1 MTWRQS
7 AQTQVKTSVLST
19 TLNMWIFL
27 TKMNMQYLFEV
38 LSSFALKKAFSLLV
52 LVIFLNTQEFL
63 KNVSGVGKI
72 FYTTKVITWISIGP
86 VSFVSCISTNF
97 IPRLSKNCMT
107 EKSKG
112 NPGIDQFALIVILN
126 FLDHIKERSILSLN
140 TRTKNLNVKIVLN
153 CSSACSHWS
162 IIS

>member
-1 MTWRQS
+1 
-7 AQTQVKTSVLST
+7 
-19 TLNMWIFL
+19 
-27 TKMNMQYLFEV
+27 MQYPLEV
-38 LSSFALKKAFSLLV
+38 LSSVARKKTSSPSVVVTFSN
-52 LVIFLNTQEFL
+52 IQAFL
-63 KNVSGVGKI
+63 KNVPGVERI

-107 EKSKG
+107 EKSKR

-126 FLDHIKERSILSLN
+126 FLDHIKEISILSLN

-162 IIS
+162 IIN